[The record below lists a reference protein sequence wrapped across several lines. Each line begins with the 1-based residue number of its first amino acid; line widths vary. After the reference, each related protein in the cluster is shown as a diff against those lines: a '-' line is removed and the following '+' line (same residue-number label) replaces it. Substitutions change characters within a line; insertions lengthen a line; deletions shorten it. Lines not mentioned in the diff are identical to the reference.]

1 MKIRDLLRKSL
12 EFLVRGIRAG
22 KSAQRKRK
30 AYIKYRLE
38 TEPDLTL
45 DQIYLVHADKTQR
58 PLYSRAPGWTPDL
71 LDQDDDEYVIIVVE
85 EEEAASASASG
96 APKPSSSASASGVP
110 KPSVAASSSGVP
122 KPSVAVSPSVAPEPT
137 IAATSSPS
145 SSPSSAVIPKATSG
159 VPKFGR
165 LFTPPPPPA
174 PRLRPTAK
182 ARPVAKE
189 VVPKPPPVPKAA
201 KSKPP
206 VQAKARL
213 IAREPDDSPPAAPV
227 AAPVEKGFIDS
238 NILGGGTLLISP
250 VSNRRVKLRDSIRG
264 SVTRIALLDFH
275 NTIDR
280 YFVPGRRQPF
290 SMRFVIAAEDNQGGR
305 TCIVLCSH
313 INNSQANESW
323 LRDCI
328 TNSCEDTGEVS
339 TTERCLFDLVI
350 VTRPSAEFLILDD
363 QAEVISEFIRAGQ
376 QGFQVLL
383 PKRERCQLGRAYAN
397 VFEAEDAVLAWIS
410 RPF

>member
-1 MKIRDLLRKSL
+1 MT
-12 EFLVRGIRAG
+12 V
-22 KSAQRKRK
+22 
-30 AYIKYRLE
+30 
-38 TEPDLTL
+38 
-45 DQIYLVHADKTQR
+45 
-58 PLYSRAPGWTPDL
+58 
-71 LDQDDDEYVIIVVE
+71 VVE

-96 APKPSSSASASGVP
+96 IPKPSVAASSSGIP

-137 IAATSSPS
+137 IVATSFPS

-174 PRLRPTAK
+174 PRLRPIAK

-201 KSKPP
+201 KSEPP
-206 VQAKARL
+206 VKAKARL
-213 IAREPDDSPPAAPV
+213 IPREPNHPPPAAPV
-227 AAPVEKGFIDS
+227 AAPVEEGYIYIYIDS
-238 NILGGGTLLISP
+238 TILGDGTLLISP

-264 SVTRIALLDFH
+264 SATRIVLLDFH

-280 YFVPGRRQPF
+280 YFVPFRRQPF
-290 SMRFVIAAEDNQGGR
+290 SIQFPNNRPTLLPDIISCIKRFVIAAEENQGGR

-328 TNSCEDTGEVS
+328 TNSCRGGV
-339 TTERCLFDLVI
+339 
-350 VTRPSAEFLILDD
+350 
-363 QAEVISEFIRAGQ
+363 
-376 QGFQVLL
+376 
-383 PKRERCQLGRAYAN
+383 YN
-397 VFEAEDAVLAWIS
+397 
-410 RPF
+410 